1 MASTDNLEIHINSI
15 MYKKIEDQQQT
26 IDNLTKGLKD
36 IKSQLFDVNNCDT
49 VLTLAIDQLLTK
61 NK

>member
-1 MASTDNLEIHINSI
+1 MANTDNLEIHINSI

-26 IDNLTKGLKD
+26 IDKLTKGLND

-49 VLTLAIDQLLTK
+49 ILTSAIEQILK

>member
-1 MASTDNLEIHINSI
+1 MANTDNLEIHINSI

-26 IDNLTKGLKD
+26 IDKLTKGLND

-49 VLTLAIDQLLTK
+49 ILTSAIDQILK

>member
-26 IDNLTKGLKD
+26 IDKLTKGYERD
-36 IKSQLFDVNNCDT
+36 I
-49 VLTLAIDQLLTK
+49 
-61 NK
+61 